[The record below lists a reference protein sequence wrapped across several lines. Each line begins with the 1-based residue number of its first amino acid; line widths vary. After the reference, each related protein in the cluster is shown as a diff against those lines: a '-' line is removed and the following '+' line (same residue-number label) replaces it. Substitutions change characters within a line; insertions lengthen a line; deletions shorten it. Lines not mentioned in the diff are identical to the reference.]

1 MFACAGSGGKSAT
14 KNRGMPERHPAESH
28 SVHWSA
34 LDLDGFKTLHQY
46 DFLVIHIESRSFAI
60 YRQALSL
67 HIACIPG
74 GGLRA
79 NIQHIGVI
87 LISYDLMN
95 SDFKAP

>member
-1 MFACAGSGGKSAT
+1 MTGWQIGQKKHKKPRDAGHGT
-14 KNRGMPERHPAESH
+14 PRRSH

-46 DFLVIHIESRSFAI
+46 DFLVIHIDSRSFAI

-74 GGLRA
+74 GLRA

-87 LISYDLMN
+87 LISYDLIN